1 MNAYKANIKNM
12 SKNSFIE
19 TEQLKNARMI
29 AESVLK
35 GQQLMNTEEPIKIV
49 SLANQYGF
57 TVTVS
62 NRLGRFQGVIAYDE
76 SGKTKQLGTNFTKVI
91 AVSEDL
97 TLKEKRFV
105 TAHELGHYIMADWE
119 YAKKGSYGDTKQGF
133 QTRNA
138 EHGRSDYENTIDYF
152 AACLLMPSQ
161 AVWEVLN
168 RPDTKAKTKDEQARI
183 LSEIFQVDIE
193 VAERRIVE
201 VESTGK

>member
-1 MNAYKANIKNM
+1 MNAYKASIKSM

-19 TEQLKNARMI
+19 TEQLKSARII

-57 TVTVS
+57 TVIVS
-62 NRLGRFQGVIAYDE
+62 NRLGKFQGVISYDE

-105 TAHELGHYIMADWE
+105 TAHELGHYIME
-119 YAKKGSYGDTKQGF
+119 GRGITERSYGDTKQGF
-133 QTRNA
+133 QTRGA
-138 EHGRSDYENTIDYF
+138 EHGRSDYENTVDYF